1 MNILAKALSLVAG
14 VAVASTVGCSSNVA
28 SSDDADDT
36 SERDPSRRFSSEGLR
51 VEEQTSDAV
60 GGTFER
66 DGAAVRFRFTRDGD
80 ARSLVLTTRDG
91 APLVTSRYEAGVD
104 TSVYFGGRAKA
115 VGQVDEEPR
124 IEGERAAFDEIPRSD
139 ARVLPLLKEALI
151 AAKVDRGLFA
161 PGRADEPGGIRPQ
174 SYYFNGWYY
183 LDGYDDSYS
192 FFSWSFWGTTTVV
205 MANGGTDLSFGA
217 IDWSAVNGGEV
228 RAYVKAGCCAG
239 ESIVSRGFTS
249 ISRQWWGAQITV
261 FNKLPTIAGMTS
273 CSTQWGQTGTQC
285 TASASGTTCTPVF
298 GPVTSCTTTPSRR
311 QRLIS
316 YKY

>member
-14 VAVASTVGCSSNVA
+14 AAVVSTVGCSSNVT
-28 SSDDADDT
+28 SPGGIDDAPA
-36 SERDPSRRFSSEGLR
+36 RDPSRQFSSEGLS
-51 VEEQTSDAV
+51 VEEQAANGV
-60 GGTFER
+60 AGTFER
-66 DGAAVRFRFTRDGD
+66 DGAAVRFRFSREGD
-80 ARSLVLTTRDG
+80 TRSLVLTTRDG
-91 APLVTSRYEAGVD
+91 APLVTSTYEAGLD

-115 VGQVDEEPR
+115 VGMVDEEPR

-139 ARVLPLLKEALI
+139 ARILPLLKEALI

-161 PGRADEPGGIRPQ
+161 PDRADEAGGVRPQ
-174 SYYFNGWYY
+174 SYYFNGWYF

-205 MANGGTDLSFGA
+205 MANGGTNLSFGA
-217 IDWSAVNGGEV
+217 IDWNAVDSGEV

-311 QRLIS
+311 QRLVS